1 MQMNIMARPNHV
13 YPEKVDYFTLN
24 FGTLYDE
31 FSNRKYA
38 QNETRKKKKAVKHW
52 PAQLAKIQVT
62 KTFKCI

>member
-38 QNETRKKKKAVKHW
+38 QNETRQKKKKKSSET
-52 PAQLAKIQVT
+52 LASTISQNPGNKDI
-62 KTFKCI
+62 